1 MALQILLK
9 RNFKHVVTVH
19 DSKGTTE
26 EVQTD
31 APIDPQSIINGLA
44 DLNSHGVIVWNIKAG
59 VSTLDGNTKITNI
72 DSFGLIN
79 KDGTWA
85 HEPSGYDDLID
96 DPPVPFKTDAWV
108 LGEYLVRLKT
118 GKGIPRRFLKS
129 QALLDKF
136 TKDDEILRKLLIL
149 DKEKR
154 YNIWDVVPS
163 NPSNDCIIS

>member
-9 RNFKHVVTVH
+9 KNFKHVVTVH

-26 EVQTD
+26 EINPN
-31 APIDPQSIINGLA
+31 AHIDPQSIINGMA
-44 DLNSHGVIVWNIKAG
+44 DLNSHGVILWNIKAG

-72 DSFGLIN
+72 DSFGLLN
-79 KDGTWA
+79 KDGSWA

-129 QALLDKF
+129 QTLLDKF

-149 DKEKR
+149 DKENR
-154 YNIWDVVPS
+154 YNVCDIVPVKQ
-163 NPSNDCIIS
+163 SNDCIIS